1 MDIQLSD
8 HFSYKKLLRFTLP
21 SIGMM
26 VFTSV
31 YGVVDGYFVSNYTGN
46 IPFAS
51 INLIMPFLMF
61 FSAIGFMIGSGGTA
75 LIAFYLG
82 IGDKKRANAVFS
94 LLTYVVI
101 ITGIIVTIGGEI
113 GLSKVA
119 VLLGATDEMHPYCV
133 SYGRII
139 LIALVPFMLQNMF
152 QSFLIVAEKPQ
163 LGFAITVLAG
173 VTNIIGD
180 YIFVAKLSMGVNGAA
195 LATALSQC
203 VGGIVPLIYLSLP
216 NSSLLKLG
224 RADRSVSSLIKAAG
238 NGASEFVTNISLSVV
253 SMIYNFQLMKYAGES
268 GVSAYGVI
276 MYVSFIFIAVFIGY
290 SMGVAP
296 VVGFNYGAGN
306 HSELKNVYGKS
317 KNIIFVTC
325 LGMFILSESLSIPLA
340 KLYVGYDDN
349 LMKLTENAFRI
360 YSVSFLIVGINIFA
374 SAFFTALN
382 NGKVSAIISFTRTF
396 AFQVIIVMVLP
407 LIFGI
412 NGIWWATAVAETL
425 ALFISVCFL
434 VRLKNGY
441 GY

>member
-101 ITGIIVTIGGEI
+101 IIGIIVTIGGEI

>member
-195 LATALSQC
+195 FATALSQC

-325 LGMFILSESLSIPLA
+325 LGMFILSEILSTPLA

>member
-101 ITGIIVTIGGEI
+101 IIGIIVTIGGEI

-195 LATALSQC
+195 FATALSQC

-325 LGMFILSESLSIPLA
+325 LGMFILSEILSTPLA

-360 YSVSFLIVGINIFA
+360 YSVSFLIVGINIFS

>member
-101 ITGIIVTIGGEI
+101 IIGIIVTIGGEI

-195 LATALSQC
+195 FATALSQC

-325 LGMFILSESLSIPLA
+325 LGMFILSEILSTPLA

-360 YSVSFLIVGINIFA
+360 YSVSVLIVGINIFS

>member
-8 HFSYKKLLRFTLP
+8 HFSYKKLLHFTLP

-46 IPFAS
+46 IAFAS

-101 ITGIIVTIGGEI
+101 MTGIIVTIGGEI

-119 VLLGATDEMHPYCV
+119 VLLGATEEMRPYCV

-139 LIALVPFMLQNMF
+139 LLALVPFMLQNMF
-152 QSFLIVAEKPQ
+152 QSFLVVAEKPQ
-163 LGFAITVLAG
+163 LGFVITVLAG
-173 VTNIIGD
+173 VTNMIGD
-180 YIFVAKLSMGVNGAA
+180 YIFVAKLSLGVNGAA

-203 VGGIVPLIYLSLP
+203 VGGIIPLIYLALP

-224 RADRSVSSLIKAAG
+224 RAERSLSSLLKAAG

-253 SMIYNFQLMKYAGES
+253 SMIYNLQLMKYAGES

-296 VVGFNYGAGN
+296 VVGFHYGAGN

-317 KNIIFVTC
+317 KIIIFVTC
-325 LGMFILSESLSIPLA
+325 MGMFILSEALSMPLA

-396 AFQVIIVMVLP
+396 AFQVIIVLVLP
-407 LIFGI
+407 LLFGI
-412 NGIWWATAVAETL
+412 NGIWWATTVAE
-425 ALFISVCFL
+425 ALGLFVSVFFF
-434 VRLKNGY
+434 VKLKKKFGY
-441 GY
+441 

>member
-101 ITGIIVTIGGEI
+101 IIGIIVTIGGEI

-195 LATALSQC
+195 FATALSQC

-325 LGMFILSESLSIPLA
+325 LGMFILSEILSTPLA

-360 YSVSFLIVGINIFA
+360 YSVSFLIVGINIFS

-412 NGIWWATAVAETL
+412 NGIWWATAVVETL

>member
-101 ITGIIVTIGGEI
+101 MTGIIVTIGGEI

-195 LATALSQC
+195 FATALSQC

-325 LGMFILSESLSIPLA
+325 LGMFILSEILSTPLA

-360 YSVSFLIVGINIFA
+360 YSVSFLIVGINIFS

>member
-26 VFTSV
+26 MFTSV

-101 ITGIIVTIGGEI
+101 IIGIIVTIGGEI

-195 LATALSQC
+195 FATALSQC

-325 LGMFILSESLSIPLA
+325 LGMFILSEILSTPLA

-434 VRLKNGY
+434 VRQKNGY

>member
-8 HFSYKKLLRFTLP
+8 HFLYKKLLRFTLP

-46 IPFAS
+46 IAFAS

-75 LIAFYLG
+75 LIAFCLG

-101 ITGIIVTIGGEI
+101 MTGIIVTIGGEI

-119 VLLGATDEMHPYCV
+119 VLLGATEEMRPYCV

-139 LIALVPFMLQNMF
+139 LLALVPFMLQNMF
-152 QSFLIVAEKPQ
+152 QSFLVVAEKPQ
-163 LGFAITVLAG
+163 LGFVITVLAG
-173 VTNIIGD
+173 VTNMIGD
-180 YIFVAKLSMGVNGAA
+180 YLFVAKLSLGVNGAA

-203 VGGIVPLIYLSLP
+203 VGGLIPLIYLALP

-224 RADRSVSSLIKAAG
+224 RAERSLSSLLKAAG

-253 SMIYNFQLMKYAGES
+253 SMIYNLQLMKYAGES

-296 VVGFNYGAGN
+296 VVGFHYGAGN

-317 KNIIFVTC
+317 KIIIFVTC
-325 LGMFILSESLSIPLA
+325 MGMFILSEALSTPLA

-360 YSVSFLIVGINIFA
+360 YSVSFLIVGINIFV

-396 AFQVIIVMVLP
+396 AFQVIIVLVLP
-407 LIFGI
+407 LLFGI
-412 NGIWWATAVAETL
+412 NGIWWATTVAE
-425 ALFISVCFL
+425 ALGLFVSVFFF
-434 VRLKNGY
+434 VKLKKKY